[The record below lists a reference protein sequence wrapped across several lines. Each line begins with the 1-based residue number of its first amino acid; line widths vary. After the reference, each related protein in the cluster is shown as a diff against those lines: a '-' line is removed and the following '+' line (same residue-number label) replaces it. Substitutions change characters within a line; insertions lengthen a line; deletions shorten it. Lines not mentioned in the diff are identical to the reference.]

1 MDPTLT
7 NELCDD
13 ILEVL
18 PIKKYPILLDLLKIE
33 WPLYSHVS

>member
-1 MDPTLT
+1 MDQTLT
-7 NELCDD
+7 NEFCVD

-18 PIKKYPILLDLLKIE
+18 PIENYSLVLKLLKME